1 MRLFR
6 WGGIGGP
13 MHRLDLRVRTF
24 STASLNLLYSLL
36 QGRLCGRPPTAAVLG
51 RQVSRPFL
59 GRQQSAR

>member
-1 MRLFR
+1 
-6 WGGIGGP
+6 
-13 MHRLDLRVRTF
+13 MHRLDLLVRTF

-59 GRQQSAR
+59 GRQQSVR